1 MTPDDL
7 PTLRRKAKTA
17 ARAVDRTGR
26 AVESAYTHGGG
37 KERDRAVKAYYAAL
51 DNQDAIEAQIK
62 ALSPE
67 EEAPCET

>member
-1 MTPDDL
+1 MTTDDL

-37 KERDRAVKAYYAAL
+37 KERDRAVKSYYAAL
-51 DNQDAIEAQIK
+51 DHYDTVTAQIK
-62 ALSPE
+62 ALSPDE
-67 EEAPCET
+67 DES

>member
-7 PTLRRKAKTA
+7 PTLRRKTKTA

-26 AVESAYTHGGG
+26 AVEGAYTHGSG
-37 KERDRAVKAYYAAL
+37 KERDRAVKAYYAAI
-51 DNQDAIEAQIK
+51 DHQDAIEAQIK

-67 EEAPCET
+67 EDES

>member
-1 MTPDDL
+1 MTPNDP

-17 ARAVDRTGR
+17 ARAVDRAGR

-51 DNQDAIEAQIK
+51 DHQDAIKAQI
-62 ALSPE
+62 ATLSPE
-67 EEAPCET
+67 

>member
-51 DNQDAIEAQIK
+51 DHHDAVTAQIK
-62 ALSPE
+62 ALIPE
-67 EEAPCET
+67 DDES

>member
-51 DNQDAIEAQIK
+51 DHQDAIEAQIQ

-67 EEAPCET
+67 EEDACET

>member
-26 AVESAYTHGGG
+26 AVESAYTHGAC
-37 KERDRAVKAYYAAL
+37 DIYTVA
-51 DNQDAIEAQIK
+51 
-62 ALSPE
+62 
-67 EEAPCET
+67 

>member
-1 MTPDDL
+1 MTAEDL

-26 AVESAYTHGGG
+26 AVESAYTHGAG

-51 DNQDAIEAQIK
+51 DHQDAIEAQIK
-62 ALSPE
+62 AIGADTESP
-67 EEAPCET
+67 